1 MTETVEKTA
10 TGAIL
15 YDKAII
21 NQISEE
27 RFTPEGWLHAERLT
41 GNLRSG
47 GRGNTM
53 FVGNIPRQFVLR
65 HYRRGGLV
73 GKLIKDTY
81 VFSGADKTRSFME
94 WRLLD
99 KLAANNM
106 RVPRPAAARYVQKG
120 TFYTADLITVRVPD
134 IVPLSQYI
142 AANDPDEEFWQNC
155 GAAIQ
160 EFHAAGV
167 YHADLNAYNV
177 QIDSDGLLWL
187 LDFDKGALR
196 QPGHWQQETLSR
208 LHRSLQKIVGLDPRL
223 HFRSQNWE
231 QLLEGYFNASRS
243 A

>member
-1 MTETVEKTA
+1 MTETVEQTA

-15 YDKAII
+15 YDKSII
-21 NQISEE
+21 NKISEE
-27 RFTPEGWLHAERLT
+27 RFTAAGWLHAEVLT
-41 GNLRSG
+41 GALRSG

-53 FVGNIPRQFVLR
+53 YVGNIPRQFVLR
-65 HYRRGGLV
+65 HYLRGGLV

-81 VFSGADKTRSFME
+81 LFSGADKTRAFLE

-99 KLAANNM
+99 KLASNNM
-106 RVPRPAAARYVQKG
+106 RVPRPAAARYVQRG
-120 TFYTADLITVRVPD
+120 TFYTADIITVRVPD

-142 AANDPDEEFWQNC
+142 ADNDPDEAFWQGC
-155 GAAIQ
+155 GKALY

-167 YHADLNAYNV
+167 YHADMNAYNV

-196 QPGHWQQETLSR
+196 RPGPWQQKTLSR
-208 LHRSLQKIVGLDPRL
+208 LHRSLHKIVGLDPRL
-223 HFRSQNWE
+223 SFRAANWE

>member
-21 NQISEE
+21 NRISEE
-27 RFTPEGWLHAERLT
+27 RFTADGWLHAELLT
-41 GNLRSG
+41 GSLRSS

-53 FVGNIPRQFVLR
+53 YIGNVPRQFVLR
-65 HYRRGGLV
+65 HYMRGGLI

-81 VFSGADKTRSFME
+81 LYSGADKTRSFLE

-99 KLAANNM
+99 KLASNNM
-106 RVPRPAAARYVQKG
+106 RVPRPAAARYVRHG
-120 TFYTADLITVRVPD
+120 TFYTADIITVRVPD

-142 AANDPDEEFWQNC
+142 ADNNPGEEFWNAC
-155 GAAIQ
+155 GESIY

-177 QIDSDGLLWL
+177 QIDGDGLVWL

-196 QPGHWQQETLSR
+196 QPGTWQQQTLSR
-208 LHRSLQKIVGLDPRL
+208 LHRSLHKITGLDPRL
-223 HFRSQNWE
+223 NFRAENWE